1 MKLFVLKQAEREL
14 RKVSKEVRIDIQ
26 YCFEQLESGKKLS
39 MPISRPLGDIA
50 KGLHELRISHK
61 DGIYRVF
68 YVIKLRSAIYVLHFH
83 KKKTQAID
91 KKTRELVL
99 SRIRSI
105 P

>member
-14 RKVSKEVRIDIQ
+14 RKVPKDVRVDIQ
-26 YCFEQLESGKKLS
+26 YCFEQLESGKKIS
-39 MPISRPLGDIA
+39 MPISRPLSDIVR
-50 KGLHELRISHK
+50 GLHELRISYK

-68 YVIKLRSAIYVLHFH
+68 YVIKLQDAIYILHFH
-83 KKKTQAID
+83 KKKTQKID
-91 KKTRELVL
+91 KKTRELIL